1 MPIDLRTQQ
10 LAKLL
15 VDYSVFIKK
24 GEKVIISGAEE
35 ARELV
40 VALYKEVILRGAYPI
55 LRFRPSGLSAFF
67 YKHANKEQI
76 EKFPDEFDYI
86 VKNAQK
92 YIGISTETNT
102 RELTSCNPEKMID
115 RQKVMKPILNY
126 ISNERDKILR
136 CTVGFPC
143 VALAQE
149 AEMDLTEYENF
160 VYSACLQDWEKISK
174 KIDKIAGKF
183 RKGKLVHLIGENI
196 DLKFKIHWDKLAID
210 DGKENMPGGEI
221 FMAPVRES
229 LQGWVKFEYPA
240 IRDGKEVTGIYLKF
254 ENGKVIESKADK
266 NENFL
271 KQMLAT
277 DENSSYVGEFGIG
290 MNPKVNK
297 FTKDLLFDEKINGTI
312 HLALG
317 MAYKENG
324 GGNDSA
330 IHWDIVKDM
339 KKSRIVLDGKIVQDK
354 GKWKI

>member
-10 LAKLL
+10 LAKLI
-15 VDYSVFIKK
+15 VDYSVFVRK
-24 GEKVIISGAEE
+24 GEKVVISGAEE
-35 ARELV
+35 ARDFV
-40 VALYKEVILRGAYPI
+40 IALYKEVILRGAHPI
-55 LRFRPSGLSAFF
+55 LRFRPSGLNSFF
-67 YKHANKEQI
+67 YKYANKEQI

-102 RELTSCNPEKMID
+102 RELTICDPKKITTREK
-115 RQKVMKPILNY
+115 VTKPIRDY
-126 ISNERDKILR
+126 ITEEKPKIYR
-136 CTVGFPC
+136 VTVGFPC
-143 VALAQE
+143 MALAQE
-149 AEMDLTEYENF
+149 AEMDFVDYENF
-160 VYSACLQDWEKISK
+160 LYSACLQDWKKISK
-174 KIDKIAGKF
+174 QMNKVASRF
-183 RKGKLVHLIGENI
+183 RKGKGVHLIGENV
-196 DLKFKIHWDKLAID
+196 DLKFEIHGKKLVLD

-229 LQGWVKFEYPA
+229 LNGWIKFEYPA
-240 IRDGKEVTGIYLKF
+240 IRNGKEVTGIYLKF
-254 ENGKVIESKADK
+254 QDGKVIESKASK
-266 NENFL
+266 NEDFL

-290 MNPKVNK
+290 MNPKINK

-339 KKSRIVLDGKIVQDK
+339 HKAKIILDGKTIQE
-354 GKWKI
+354 